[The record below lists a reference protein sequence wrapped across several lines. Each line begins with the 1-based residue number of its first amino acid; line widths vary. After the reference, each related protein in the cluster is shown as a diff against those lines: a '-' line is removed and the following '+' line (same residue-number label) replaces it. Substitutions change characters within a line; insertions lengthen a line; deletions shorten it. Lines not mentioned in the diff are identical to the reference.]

1 MSCIHVTV
9 TAALM
14 RIPRVRHMN
23 MTRFGAAM
31 NGRSL
36 SRYLYNTHLPNES
49 LVALDEHEHAWY
61 VTGRAEG
68 CSRIPDC
75 VFLTSLLRSLL
86 LQPRASSQ
94 TRTTRQAPCLH
105 VVSCHVT
112 FTCWELAEA
121 TEITLTKV

>member
-75 VFLTSLLRSLL
+75 VFLTSLLRSYARCCYSRVPRVRLVPRGKL
-86 LQPRASSQ
+86 RAS
-94 TRTTRQAPCLH
+94 T
-105 VVSCHVT
+105 
-112 FTCWELAEA
+112 WYLA
-121 TEITLTKV
+121 T